1 MVWVSL
7 STILRL
13 SDRMHHILFLLVD
26 LNERSESIRF
36 VKDLDLLDLSDLNL
50 LDLYQIY
57 RLYNLSDSC
66 IRSIRSM
73 DVCSYKHSNRSVLF
87 QSDRSVFVFF

>member
-26 LNERSESIRF
+26 LYERSESIRF

-57 RLYNLSDSC
+57 MLSIYQMC
-66 IRSIRSM
+66 KIYQIYG
-73 DVCSYKHSNRSVLF
+73 CLF
-87 QSDRSVFVFF
+87 L

>member
-7 STILRL
+7 ITKLRL

-26 LNERSESIRF
+26 LNERSESIRS
-36 VKDLDLLDLSDLNL
+36 LLDLQAL
-50 LDLYQIY
+50 
-57 RLYNLSDSC
+57 NLSDSC

-73 DVCSYKHSNRSVLF
+73 DVCSYKHSDRSVLF
-87 QSDRSVFVFF
+87 QSDRSVFVSF

>member
-13 SDRMHHILFLLVD
+13 SDRMYYIILLVD
-26 LNERSESIRF
+26 LYERSESIRF

-57 RLYNLSDSC
+57 RL
-66 IRSIRSM
+66 
-73 DVCSYKHSNRSVLF
+73 
-87 QSDRSVFVFF
+87 